1 MYMAIRQLISYGYL
15 QDLCGLVDMSQLLCF
30 YVMQNKL
37 KCQADLWNISF
48 FFPVQADLSASANTS
63 GDFGGMQNNI
73 TICNLFIIFAQ
84 EHLVFD
90 IHYVVSKLNSFWD
103 NFAGQLYVCVEM

>member
-48 FFPVQADLSASANTS
+48 FFPVQADLSTSAITS
-63 GDFGGMQNNI
+63 GDFGGMQNNF
-73 TICNLFIIFAQ
+73 TICNLFIIVAQ